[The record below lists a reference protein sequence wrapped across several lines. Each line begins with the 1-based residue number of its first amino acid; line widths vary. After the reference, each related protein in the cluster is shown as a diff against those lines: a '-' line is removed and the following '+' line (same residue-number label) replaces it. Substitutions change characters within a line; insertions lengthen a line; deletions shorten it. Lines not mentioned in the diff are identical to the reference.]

1 MVLTPCRFLL
11 NVSHAV
17 LIAEQTPP
25 LISRISIDS
34 LTVKCFHAATLPGAC
49 PKMSIPRIET
59 PTDQPIATEP
69 QLRDLFAFSAG
80 NRIFAVFEED
90 VEGTAESKRP
100 ARLPHAPPAVLGV
113 VCVRG
118 RMLTTLDPLALVSG
132 EAANWGNDLRPVVA
146 LRGDEQLALAGDS
159 LRETITIADTDIELA
174 DHEQPDRVQA
184 MIVGIARY
192 GGEELTIL
200 NTSALFSAA
209 FERPERRR
217 RRF

>member
-1 MVLTPCRFLL
+1 MQPSCLAR
-11 NVSHAV
+11 A
-17 LIAEQTPP
+17 
-25 LISRISIDS
+25 
-34 LTVKCFHAATLPGAC
+34 
-49 PKMSIPRIET
+49 KMSIPRIET
-59 PTDQPIATEP
+59 PTDQPVETEP

-80 NRIFAVFEED
+80 DRIFAVFEEE

-100 ARLPHAPPAVLGV
+100 ARLPHAPSAVLGI

-118 RMLTTLDPLALVSG
+118 RMLTTLDPRALVG
-132 EAANWGNDLRPVVA
+132 DETVNWSNDLPLVIA
-146 LRGDEQLALAGDS
+146 LRGDEQLALAADS
-159 LRETITIADTDIELA
+159 LRETITIADTDIEPAA
-174 DHEQPDRVQA
+174 DEQPDRVQG

-200 NTSALFSAA
+200 NASGLFSAA